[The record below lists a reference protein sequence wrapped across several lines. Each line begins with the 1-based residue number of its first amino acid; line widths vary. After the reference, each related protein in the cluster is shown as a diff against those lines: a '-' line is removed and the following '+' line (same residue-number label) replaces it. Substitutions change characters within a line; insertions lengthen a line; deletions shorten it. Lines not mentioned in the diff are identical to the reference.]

1 VSSADFWALL
11 LAALAVSAPTFAWVI
26 AGLGLRRAGLLSEEL
41 VARLSLL
48 AFRYG
53 LPVMLFT
60 GAAQVDY
67 STILQARYLA
77 AGVLATVLSLGLSWL
92 YGRWR
97 GFPLPELGVFMQA
110 AFRSNLAIVGIAM
123 VTTAFGA
130 EGIVLAALPIAV
142 MTVLYNILAVI
153 VLDSTHGGHSSV
165 RSIVL
170 GILKNPLIIGI
181 TLGAL
186 LSISPL
192 ATPHWIVASA
202 EPLAAVFLPVTLICI
217 GASMRFSALDAQQ
230 SIAWEASC
238 WRLLLSPAIA
248 VATAMVLGVEGRAIG
263 VLFLLVASPVAASS
277 FVMVVAVRGNG
288 TLAANIIVLTT
299 LLSVLT
305 VTAGLFVLAAMDIV
319 TLQVF

>member
-1 VSSADFWALL
+1 
-11 LAALAVSAPTFAWVI
+11 
-26 AGLGLRRAGLLSEEL
+26 
-41 VARLSLL
+41 
-48 AFRYG
+48 
-53 LPVMLFT
+53 
-60 GAAQVDY
+60 
-67 STILQARYLA
+67 
-77 AGVLATVLSLGLSWL
+77 
-92 YGRWR
+92 
-97 GFPLPELGVFMQA
+97 MQA